1 MTTST
6 EKSVV
11 TFCDWTGNRD
21 LPSFSTNT
29 GAQRLPF
36 QDWRHFKESFAPEL
50 IARAVRESPI
60 PVERCV
66 DPFGGSGTTS
76 LACQFLGVHPITV
89 EVNPYLADLI
99 EAKLTAYPSTTR
111 LMDDLH
117 AVLQADITS
126 APGTARSR
134 FAAAPTTFVE
144 PGHNER
150 WIFNEQIADCLGALL
165 DAIDELEEPSRR
177 LFRVIL
183 SGILVDVSNVTV
195 NGKGRRY
202 RQGWRDRTVLPRRV
216 VELFQEQAADAIDDI
231 QRFANRALT
240 SYDVC
245 RGDSREVLRDVGQC
259 QLAVFSPPYANSFDY
274 TDVYNIELWALG
286 YLESQ
291 QASLNLRRTT
301 LSSHVQVSWGEVE
314 PPVGS
319 PTLDE
324 ALERLHSHRNEL
336 WNPGIPTMV
345 GAYFN
350 DLLEVLG
357 HLKRILV
364 DGALA
369 WMVVGDSRYA
379 GVHIPVAKVLQE
391 LIVTRGWD
399 VLTTEPCRS
408 MRVSAQQGGDWM
420 LAEHLLVL
428 RNNPE
433 EVMNMDGLGDRLEN
447 SRTRTNA

>member
-1 MTTST
+1 MTTAT
-6 EKSVV
+6 EKGLV
-11 TFCDWTGNRD
+11 TFCDWTGNRE
-21 LPSFSTNT
+21 LPSLSTNT

-50 IARAVRESPI
+50 IERAIRESPI
-60 PVERCV
+60 QVERCI
-66 DPFGGSGTTS
+66 DPFGGSGTTA
-76 LACQFLGVHPITV
+76 LACQFLGVHPVTV
-89 EVNPYLADLI
+89 EVNPFLADLI
-99 EAKLTAYPSTTR
+99 EAKLTAYPSVTK
-111 LMDDLH
+111 LFEDSH
-117 AVLQADITS
+117 AILQCDITS
-126 APGTARSR
+126 ASGTARSR
-134 FAAAPTTFVE
+134 FAGAPNTFVE

-150 WIFNEQIADCLGALL
+150 WIFDERIADCLVALL
-165 DAIDELEEPSRR
+165 DAIDVLEEPSRR

-202 RQGWRDRTVLPRRV
+202 RQGWKERAVLPQRV
-216 VELFQEQAADAIDDI
+216 VELLREQAEDAIDDI
-231 QRFANRALT
+231 QRFANRAVT
-240 SYDVC
+240 SYDVL
-245 RGDSREVLRDVGQC
+245 RGDSREALRDIDQC
-259 QLAVFSPPYANSFDY
+259 HVAVFSPPYANSFDY

-291 QASLNLRRTT
+291 QASLDLRRRT
-301 LSSHVQVSWGEVE
+301 LSSHVQISWGDVG
-314 PPVGS
+314 PPSGS
-319 PTLDE
+319 PTLDR

-357 HLKRILV
+357 HLRRILV
-364 DGALA
+364 DGASA

-391 LIVTRGWD
+391 LVVTRGWD

-408 MRVSAQQGGDWM
+408 MRASAQQGGDWM

-428 RNNPE
+428 RNLT
-433 EVMNMDGLGDRLEN
+433 GK
-447 SRTRTNA
+447 S